1 MIMDKK
7 HSDLPITQTIAES
20 QPEEGQLVTLENLPL
35 ELAQVSHRKKRLA
48 LEHYYRYNGNVSKLC
63 QVLKIPRRTF
73 YDWMNND
80 QRFREI
86 IEIQK
91 LQTDD
96 EIEQALLEKATKQ
109 NDLGAMI
116 FYLKSRHPN
125 YKPVTQKLA
134 YENKKEGVR
143 FVLSRGE

>member
-20 QPEEGQLVTLENLPL
+20 QAEEGQLVTLEQLPL
-35 ELAQVSHRKKRLA
+35 EIAQISHRKKRLA
-48 LEHYYRYNGNVSKLC
+48 LEHYYRLNGNISALC
-63 QVLKIPRRTF
+63 QSLKIPRRTF

-80 QRFREI
+80 LKFRELI
-86 IEIQK
+86 DIQK
-91 LQTDD
+91 QITDD
-96 EIEQALLEKATKQ
+96 EIEQALLNKATKQ

-125 YKPVTQKLA
+125 YKPQNSSLA
-134 YENKKEGVR
+134 YENKKEGIR